1 MSYHSCPSL
10 PAIDDARRP
19 IRLDEEGRMS
29 PLGPNELDVLSRQWQ
44 AEFTRK
50 FITRVKLTTFFVGR
64 ILTVNEQLIENALRL
79 TRQGF
84 AGTPSDGFSPGDDD
98 TDHLRFRLA
107 KTEEEIE
114 TLRQALL
121 SKEKSAADLRRQ
133 LGLGPLE
140 NLKHNL
146 SKGWQDVRTS
156 SPYLTASA
164 VLEDI
169 GNTEASLPVNFGTGQ
184 FQVISCKF
192 WDIQRCVRTKEG
204 LAHAGRVT
212 SSALSNVGVAI
223 TRRLAEMRAL
233 PLPGPPRGDDGQ
245 RRGETSTGD
254 DESTFE

>member
-169 GNTEASLPVNFGTGQ
+169 GNTEA
-184 FQVISCKF
+184 
-192 WDIQRCVRTKEG
+192 CVRTKEG

>member
-1 MSYHSCPSL
+1 MSR
-10 PAIDDARRP
+10 A
-19 IRLDEEGRMS
+19 
-29 PLGPNELDVLSRQWQ
+29 GP
-44 AEFTRK
+44 
-50 FITRVKLTTFFVGR
+50 
-64 ILTVNEQLIENALRL
+64 
-79 TRQGF
+79 GF

-169 GNTEASLPVNFGTGQ
+169 GNTEA
-184 FQVISCKF
+184 
-192 WDIQRCVRTKEG
+192 CVRTKEG

-233 PLPGPPRGDDGQ
+233 PLPGPPRHHVSVPSM
-245 RRGETSTGD
+245 RHS
-254 DESTFE
+254 STFKSFEEMLGNVKRCLCLEQPTPYRNHVTTCGDIKECRNSLYMALSVTNSPTPPDLVSANEFGCVGACHASE